1 MTTAYPVLVCERE
14 RLDAELRGLATDIG
28 FEQVWLERI
37 DWDIAPPR
45 SSAGVDESLG
55 AALGVL
61 RRAGEDPKT
70 LVELGERLRP
80 LALKLPTEL
89 RTGPDGIDPT
99 DPDTIRRALANAQD
113 MLPGYLLERGA

>member
-28 FEQVWLERI
+28 FEQVWLGGSTGTSRLR
-37 DWDIAPPR
+37 A

-70 LVELGERLRP
+70 LVCAG
-80 LALKLPTEL
+80 
-89 RTGPDGIDPT
+89 
-99 DPDTIRRALANAQD
+99 
-113 MLPGYLLERGA
+113 